1 MTAPREVTPEA
12 ETFLPYRERLAQRVL
27 ADLIESGHI
36 IGVTEGGATIVS
48 VEVHPRL
55 LEMLFL
61 FDADV
66 EDMEEGHDAEQI
78 NEDGFPGMGVVGCVL
93 EPTEDDEDEGVA
105 VDMSSDGYGRNYV
118 PHPVRS
124 GGLHR
129 SRLRLLCPRRA
140 GALIHHHHGRASLRR
155 PVQPAAAQLRPW

>member
-105 VDMSSDGYGRNYV
+105 VDMSSDGYGRNYIDDGELEPDYRNTPACPCCLSSNV
-118 PHPVRS
+118 L
-124 GGLHR
+124 GLH
-129 SRLRLLCPRRA
+129 CPA
-140 GALIHHHHGRASLRR
+140 HDEPPS
-155 PVQPAAAQLRPW
+155 VQVSDL